1 MTPRP
6 ESSGSRPKGTAGEKI
21 PEQPTAAQQ
30 KSAAKKTAVPKQAAA
45 KKAAPAKATA
55 RKATAGKT
63 TVGKT
68 AAKKAATKKTA
79 AKKTAVEQPTPEAAT
94 AGTATVKKA
103 SAKKTAVEQPTPE
116 AATAGTAT
124 VKKASAKKTAVEQPT
139 PETATVKKAAAK
151 KAAVKKSAA
160 KKATRVK
167 ATAGRT
173 TAVKAAAAKSTAAES
188 VADEAAAA
196 KSPAAKT
203 LGKKTAAKKTAA
215 KKAPAKKAPAK
226 KPTTAKT
233 TVGEATGAGATG
245 AGATAA
251 GAHAAEAPGAGAPAA
266 GAHAAEAPGAG
277 APAKKAAAK
286 KTTPARTTVAKA
298 AAKRT
303 GAGAAPA
310 GKPVAKKSAAKKSA
324 AKKAPARKAPATQA
338 PSGQAPPEKAPPEK
352 APTGQATA
360 EKAPTGQASP
370 DKAPTG
376 HAPAG
381 KAASVQVAPPEV
393 EVAVSPAVDAVDRE
407 RLLGGTH
414 HAPHSVLG
422 AHPVPGGVAFRA
434 LRPYALSVTV
444 VSGELRAELHDD
456 GDGFFSGLLPLREVP
471 AYRLVVEYEGTVLET
486 EDAYRFLPT
495 LGDLDLHLIGE
506 GRHEELWTAL
516 GAHPTVHQGVTGTRF
531 AVWAPNAQ
539 GVRVTGT
546 FNFWDGTGHIMRSLG
561 SSGVWELFLPD
572 VGEGELY
579 KFEIT
584 RPDGSKTLRAD
595 PLARRTEVPPATS
608 SVITSSEYEWGDAQW
623 LARRAEVPAHEAPF
637 SVYEVHLPSWR
648 PGLTYR
654 QLAEQLPGYV
664 KNLGFTHV
672 ELMPVAEHPFGGSW
686 GYQVTGFYAP
696 TARLGTPDD
705 FRYLVD
711 SLHRAGIGVLMD
723 WVPAHFPRDDWA
735 LAEFDGRPLYEH
747 EDPLRA
753 AHPDWGTLEFDF
765 GRNEVRNF
773 LVANA
778 VYWCEEFHI
787 DGLRVDAVASMLYL
801 DYSREPGQWTPNEH
815 GGRENLDAVAFLQ
828 EMNATVYRRVPGVVT
843 IAEESTAWD
852 GVTRATHHK
861 GPSGFGGLGFGLKWN
876 MGWMH
881 DSLQYMS
888 HEPVYRKYHHGEMTF
903 SMVYAY
909 SENYV
914 LPISHDEVVH
924 GKRSL
929 VSKMP
934 GDWWQQRAGVRS
946 YLGFMWAH
954 PGKQLLFMGQEFA
967 QGAEWSEAHGP
978 DWWLL
983 DPGYGAEPD
992 HRGVRDLVR
1001 DLNTV
1006 YRATPALWRLD
1017 TDPAGFEWIVG
1028 DAADD
1033 NVLAFLRLDP
1043 EGVPVLAVSN
1053 FAPVTRQD
1061 YRLGVPDDVPAWH
1074 EALNTDAARYGGSD
1088 VTNPHPVKPEPQSWH
1103 GRPASIRLTLPP
1115 LATVWLRPA

>member
-1 MTPRP
+1 MTPRS
-6 ESSGSRPKGTAGEKI
+6 ESSGSHPKKTAGEKI

-45 KKAAPAKATA
+45 KK
-55 RKATAGKT
+55 
-63 TVGKT
+63 
-68 AAKKAATKKTA
+68 
-79 AKKTAVEQPTPEAAT
+79 
-94 AGTATVKKA
+94 
-103 SAKKTAVEQPTPE
+103 
-116 AATAGTAT
+116 
-124 VKKASAKKTAVEQPT
+124 
-139 PETATVKKAAAK
+139 
-151 KAAVKKSAA
+151 
-160 KKATRVK
+160 
-167 ATAGRT
+167 T
-173 TAVKAAAAKSTAAES
+173 TA
-188 VADEAAAA
+188 
-196 KSPAAKT
+196 
-203 LGKKTAAKKTAA
+203 
-215 KKAPAKKAPAK
+215 
-226 KPTTAKT
+226 
-233 TVGEATGAGATG
+233 
-245 AGATAA
+245 
-251 GAHAAEAPGAGAPAA
+251 
-266 GAHAAEAPGAG
+266 
-277 APAKKAAAK
+277 AKKAAAK
-286 KTTPARTTVAKA
+286 KTASAQSPATKAAAKKAAPAKTAAAKKATPAKTAVAKKAVAKKAAPAKTAAARKAVAKKAAPAKATAAKSTAKKVAATETAAKKTATKKATATKAAAKKATTAKA
-298 AAKRT
+298 AATRT
-303 GAGAAPA
+303 T
-310 GKPVAKKSAAKKSA
+310 AAKPPAKRA
-324 AKKAPARKAPATQA
+324 PAKKAATGKAPAK
-338 PSGQAPPEKAPPEK
+338 KATP
-352 APTGQATA
+352 
-360 EKAPTGQASP
+360 
-370 DKAPTG
+370 
-376 HAPAG
+376 
-381 KAASVQVAPPEV
+381 VQTVPPEV
-393 EVAVSPAVDAVDRE
+393 EIAVSPAVGAADRD
-407 RLLGGTH
+407 RLLNGTH
-414 HAPHSVLG
+414 HDPHAVLG

-434 LRPYALSVTV
+434 FRPYALSVTV
-444 VSGELRAELHDD
+444 VAGEVRAELQDD
-456 GDGFFSGLLPLREVP
+456 GEGFFSGLLPLREVP
-471 AYRLVVEYEGTVLET
+471 EYRLLVGYEGTVLDT

-516 GAHPTVHQGVTGTRF
+516 GAHPTIHEGVTGTRF
-531 AVWAPNAQ
+531 SVWAPNAR
-539 GVRVTGT
+539 GVRVAGT
-546 FNFWDGTGHIMRSLG
+546 FNFWDGTGHAMRSLG

-572 VGEGELY
+572 IGEGELY

-584 RPDGSKTLRAD
+584 RLDGSKTLRAD
-595 PLARRTEVPPATS
+595 PMARRTEVPPATS
-608 SVITSSEYEWGDAQW
+608 SVITSSRYEWGDAEW
-623 LARRAEVPAHEAPF
+623 LDRRAQTPAHEAPF
-637 SVYEVHLPSWR
+637 SVYEVHLASWR

-654 QLAEQLPGYV
+654 QLADQLPGYV

-711 SLHRAGIGVLMD
+711 ALHRAGIGVLMD

-765 GRNEVRNF
+765 GRREVRNF
-773 LVANA
+773 LVSNA
-778 VYWCEEFHI
+778 LYWCEEFHI

-801 DYSREPGQWTPNEH
+801 DYSREAGQWTPNEH

-852 GVTRATHHK
+852 GVTRATHHE

-888 HEPVYRKYHHGEMTF
+888 HEPVHRKYHHHEMTF

-934 GDWWQQRAGVRS
+934 GDWWQQRAGHRA

-1043 EGVPVLAVSN
+1043 EGTPILAVSN
-1053 FAPVTRQD
+1053 FAPVIRQD
-1061 YRLGVPDDVPAWH
+1061 YRLGVPEDVPAWH
-1074 EALNTDAARYGGSD
+1074 EAVNTDAARYGGSD
-1088 VTNPHPVKPEPQSWH
+1088 VTNPDPVKPEAQPWH

-1115 LATVWLRPA
+1115 LSTVWLCPA

>member
-6 ESSGSRPKGTAGEKI
+6 ESSGSRPERTAGEKI

-45 KKAAPAKATA
+45 KKGTA
-55 RKATAGKT
+55 
-63 TVGKT
+63 
-68 AAKKAATKKTA
+68 AAKKAA
-79 AKKTAVEQPTPEAAT
+79 AKKTPSAQSPAA
-94 AGTATVKKA
+94 
-103 SAKKTAVEQPTPE
+103 
-116 AATAGTAT
+116 
-124 VKKASAKKTAVEQPT
+124 
-139 PETATVKKAAAK
+139 KAAAK
-151 KAAVKKSAA
+151 KAASAKKTAPAKTTAPKKAAAEKAATKKAVTKKTASATATAAKSTAEKVAATKAAAAGQPTPKKATA
-160 KKATRVK
+160 KKATAKK
-167 ATAGRT
+167 ATAKKATAKKAVAEKAT
-173 TAVKAAAAKSTAAES
+173 TTKAAAAKATGATTSA
-188 VADEAAAA
+188 V
-196 KSPAAKT
+196 SPP
-203 LGKKTAAKKTAA
+203 AKKAAA
-215 KKAPAKKAPAK
+215 KKAPAKKATTR
-226 KPTTAKT
+226 KPTT
-233 TVGEATGAGATG
+233 GATTTT
-245 AGATAA
+245 ATAA
-251 GAHAAEAPGAGAPAA
+251 GTAPTGTA
-266 GAHAAEAPGAG
+266 
-277 APAKKAAAK
+277 AAAK
-286 KTTPARTTVAKA
+286 
-298 AAKRT
+298 
-303 GAGAAPA
+303 AAPA
-310 GKPVAKKSAAKKSA
+310 
-324 AKKAPARKAPATQA
+324 
-338 PSGQAPPEKAPPEK
+338 
-352 APTGQATA
+352 
-360 EKAPTGQASP
+360 
-370 DKAPTG
+370 
-376 HAPAG
+376 
-381 KAASVQVAPPEV
+381 QVAPPEM
-393 EVAVSPAVDAVDRE
+393 EIAVSPAVDAADRE
-407 RLLGGTH
+407 RLLHGTH
-414 HAPHSVLG
+414 HDPHSVLG

-434 LRPYALSVTV
+434 FRPYARSVTV
-444 VSGELRAELHDD
+444 LSGELRAELHDD
-456 GDGFFSGLLPLREVP
+456 GEGFFSGLLPLTEVP
-471 AYRLVVEYEGTVLET
+471 AYRLLVAYEGTVQET

-495 LGDLDLHLIGE
+495 LGELDLHLIGE

-516 GAHPTVHQGVTGTRF
+516 GAHPTTHQGVTGTRF
-531 AVWAPNAQ
+531 AVWAPNAR
-539 GVRVTGT
+539 GVRVAGT
-546 FNFWDGTGHIMRSLG
+546 FNFWDGTGHAMRSLG
-561 SSGVWELFLPD
+561 TSGVWELFLPD
-572 VGEGELY
+572 IGEGELY

-608 SVITSSEYEWGDAQW
+608 SVITSSRYEWGDAEW
-623 LARRAEVPAHEAPF
+623 LARRADAPAHESPF
-637 SVYEVHLPSWR
+637 SVYEIHLPSWR

-654 QLAEQLPGYV
+654 QLADQLPAYV
-664 KNLGFTHV
+664 KKLGFTHV

-711 SLHRAGIGVLMD
+711 RLHQAGIGVLMD

-888 HEPVYRKYHHGEMTF
+888 HEPVHRKYHHHEMTF

-983 DPGYGAEPD
+983 DPGYGAEAD

-1028 DAADD
+1028 DAADY
-1033 NVLAFLRLDP
+1033 NVLAFLRLDE
-1043 EGVPVLAVSN
+1043 EGTPLLAVSN
-1053 FAPVTRQD
+1053 FAPVVRQD
-1061 YRLGVPDDVPAWH
+1061 YRLGVPEDVPAWH
-1074 EALNTDAARYGGSD
+1074 EAVNTDAARYGGSD
-1088 VTNPHPVKPEPQSWH
+1088 VTNPDAVKPEAQPWH